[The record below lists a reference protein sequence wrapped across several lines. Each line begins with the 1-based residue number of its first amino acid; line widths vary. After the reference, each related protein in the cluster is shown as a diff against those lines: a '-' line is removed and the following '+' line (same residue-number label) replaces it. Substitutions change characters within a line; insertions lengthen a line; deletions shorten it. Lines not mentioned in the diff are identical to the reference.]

1 MNKMYNLYNANKEP
15 IVIVSRNIDGQYHVK
30 GLDNTQLAH
39 INRTT
44 DDIEEFKSTFNLL
57 SFEELGQIDL
67 TELLD
72 F

>member
-57 SFEELGQIDL
+57 SFEELGQLDL
-67 TELLD
+67 AELLD

>member
-1 MNKMYNLYNANKEP
+1 MNKMDNLYNANKEP
-15 IVIVSRNIDGQYHVK
+15 VVVVSRNIDGQYQVK
-30 GLDNTQLAH
+30 GLADTQLAH

-44 DDIEEFKSTFNLL
+44 DDIDEFKSTFNLL
-57 SFEELGQIDL
+57 SFEELGQLDL

>member
-15 IVIVSRNIDGQYHVK
+15 VVIVSRNIDGQYHVK

-57 SFEELGQIDL
+57 SFEELGQLDL
-67 TELLD
+67 SELLD

>member
-1 MNKMYNLYNANKEP
+1 MMYNLYSANKEP
-15 IVIVSRNIDGQYHVK
+15 VVIVSRNIDGQYHVK

>member
-1 MNKMYNLYNANKEP
+1 MNKMYNLYNSNKEP
-15 IVIVSRNIDGQYHVK
+15 VVVFSRNIDGQYHIK
-30 GLDNTQLAH
+30 GLDDTQLAH

-57 SFEELGQIDL
+57 SFEELGQLDL
-67 TELLD
+67 VELLD

>member
-1 MNKMYNLYNANKEP
+1 MYNLYNSNKEP
-15 IVIVSRNIDGQYHVK
+15 VVIVSRNIDGQYQVK

-44 DDIEEFKSTFNLL
+44 DDIEEFKSTFNL
-57 SFEELGQIDL
+57 SRFEELGQLDL

>member
-1 MNKMYNLYNANKEP
+1 MNKIYNLYNSNKES
-15 IVIVSRNIDGQYHVK
+15 VVVVSRNIDGQYNIK

-39 INRTT
+39 INRTV

-57 SFEELGQIDL
+57 SFEELGQLDL
-67 TELLD
+67 AELLD

>member
-1 MNKMYNLYNANKEP
+1 
-15 IVIVSRNIDGQYHVK
+15 IK
-30 GLDNTQLAH
+30 GLDDTQLAH

-44 DDIEEFKSTFNLL
+44 DNIDEFKSAFNLL
-57 SFEELGQIDL
+57 SFEELGQLDL

>member
-1 MNKMYNLYNANKEP
+1 MMFNLYNSNKEP
-15 IVIVSRNIDGQYHVK
+15 VVIVSRNIDGQYHVK
-30 GLDNTQLAH
+30 GLDDTQLAH

-44 DDIEEFKSTFNLL
+44 NDIEEFKSTFNLL
-57 SFEELGQIDL
+57 NFEELGQLDL

>member
-1 MNKMYNLYNANKEP
+1 MMYNLYNANKEP
-15 IVIVSRNIDGQYHVK
+15 VVIVSRNIDGQYQVK
-30 GLDNTQLAH
+30 GLDDTQLAH

-44 DDIEEFKSTFNLL
+44 NDIEEFKSTFNLL
-57 SFEELGQIDL
+57 SFEELGQLDL

>member
-1 MNKMYNLYNANKEP
+1 MTMYNLYNANKEP
-15 IVIVSRNIDGQYHVK
+15 VVIVSRNIDGQYQVK

-44 DDIEEFKSTFNLL
+44 EDIEEFKSTFNL
-57 SFEELGQIDL
+57 SRFEELGQLDL
-67 TELLD
+67 AELLD

>member
-15 IVIVSRNIDGQYHVK
+15 VVVVSRNIDGQYHIK

-39 INRTT
+39 INRTV
-44 DDIEEFKSTFNLL
+44 DDIDDFKSTFNLL
-57 SFEELGQIDL
+57 SFEELGQLDL

>member
-1 MNKMYNLYNANKEP
+1 MNKMYNLYNSNKEP
-15 IVIVSRNIDGQYHVK
+15 VVVVGRNIDGQYNIK

-57 SFEELGQIDL
+57 SFEELGQLDL
-67 TELLD
+67 AELLD

>member
-15 IVIVSRNIDGQYHVK
+15 VVVVSRNIDGQYHIK

-39 INRTT
+39 INRTV
-44 DDIEEFKSTFNLL
+44 DDIDDFKSTFNLL
-57 SFEELGQIDL
+57 SFEELGQLDL
-67 TELLD
+67 MELLD

>member
-1 MNKMYNLYNANKEP
+1 MNKMYNLYNSNKEP
-15 IVIVSRNIDGQYHVK
+15 VVIVSRNIDGQYQVK

-44 DDIEEFKSTFNLL
+44 DDIEEFKSTFNL
-57 SFEELGQIDL
+57 SRFEELGQLDL